1 MVFTNFLS
9 YRKNV
14 VKHIKPLRK
23 KINLLHTSDTIAS
36 KDTSLNTSEQKV
48 WDANSQESVA
58 NSFDNSDLIITDH
71 GEDTLSFD
79 HNIDHETWEIVHMFL
94 AKKGMGEYF
103 ESVLG
108 GEMKPDVVKYILRR
122 TAELLIWTYQYKNNR
137 ILENHSIIYWF
148 QTLILSEYILVQP
161 FASKYLSGYRQLSPS
176 TCLNYLTD
184 FTKAINW
191 FIWFRENRETE
202 YPIEGASAGGI
213 LTLCCKLKKSYKPS
227 LRKQRLNKTLEH
239 LVESGHFP
247 AGGLIQLQ
255 EVMVEDIQWA
265 KAISEHLARTCLQT
279 YNKFLAVLIG
289 AMYCESPQGRIGGK
303 TEQ

>member
-1 MVFTNFLS
+1 MVFINFLTN
-9 YRKNV
+9 RKKL
-14 VKHIKPLRK
+14 KHLRPLRK
-23 KINLLHTSDTIAS
+23 KTNILHTSSKVAS
-36 KDTSLNTSEQKV
+36 KDTLNTSEQIV
-48 WDANSQESVA
+48 LDANSEESVP
-58 NSFDNSDLIITDH
+58 NSFDSDLVITDN
-71 GEDTLSFD
+71 GEGSLSFD
-79 HNIDHETWEIVHMFL
+79 HNIDHETWELVHMVL
-94 AKKGMGEYF
+94 AKKGMQHHF

-137 ILENHSIIYWF
+137 VLEKHSIIYWF

-161 FASKYLSGYRQLSPS
+161 FSSKYLSGYRQLSPS
-176 TCLNYLTD
+176 TCLNYITD

-202 YPIEGASAGGI
+202 YPIEGAASGGI

-265 KAISEHLARTCLQT
+265 KDISEHLARTCLQT
-279 YNKFLAVLIG
+279 NNKFLAVLIG

-303 TEQ
+303 KEAVS